1 MPGGSLLWEGGRH
14 LVLYAEKLAEACG
27 SLRRG
32 VLRWGYSASAL
43 ATSGPHSSAKNIVEL
58 CVVAEE
64 SARQSSA
71 RVCKLIHI
79 SQEGD
84 GARRRSMAY
93 AFRLDRSCLHQGHA
107 NLASSKTMKS
117 REDDL
122 IRSNLAVEERRP
134 SPGRPRPEATLARE
148 TLRGP
153 PRGRLQRERS
163 TNIRGGGSGRG
174 GWDRRGTKQRSRG
187 RKMRNQTLRDQRR
200 QPRANNTRERVFG
213 GVWRVRRE
221 GRKMRFSHRHRNL
234 RP

>member
-14 LVLYAEKLAEACG
+14 LVFYAEKLAEACG
-27 SLRRG
+27 SLCRG

-43 ATSGPHSSAKNIVEL
+43 TISGPHSSAKNIVEL

-64 SARQSSA
+64 SARQSYA

-84 GARRRSMAY
+84 GAGRRS
-93 AFRLDRSCLHQGHA
+93 GHA

-117 REDDL
+117 GEDDL

-134 SPGRPRPEATLARE
+134 SPDRPRPEATLARE

-163 TNIRGGGSGRG
+163 TNIRGGGKWAWGLGEERYKTKVKGKEAEEPNVGRP
-174 GWDRRGTKQRSRG
+174 KAAAESQ
-187 RKMRNQTLRDQRR
+187 Q
-200 QPRANNTRERVFG
+200 
-213 GVWRVRRE
+213 
-221 GRKMRFSHRHRNL
+221 H
-234 RP
+234 